1 MSTIYNYEFVKEKI
15 QKELDETQK
24 KGSQKVKAISKHVAE
39 KLIKFAENKTFGL
52 VIQASE
58 ATLTDCCKEILK
70 GVNNHISDIEVYKR
84 AAKFYF
90 PSAEVEF
97 TMNIVVV
104 EGDKKNNNQK
114 ISISLDDL
122 F

>member
-15 QKELDETQK
+15 QKELKGTQN
-24 KGSQKVKAISKHVAE
+24 KGSQKVKAIACHVAE
-39 KLIKFAENKTFGL
+39 KLVKFAENETFGL
-52 VIQASE
+52 AIQESE
-58 ATLTDCCKEILK
+58 STLTDCCKEILK
-70 GVNNHISDIEVYKR
+70 GVNNHISDNEVYKR

-90 PSAEVEF
+90 PSADVEF
-97 TMNIVVV
+97 SMNIVVSND
-104 EGDKKNNNQK
+104 DKKSNNQK

>member
-24 KGSQKVKAISKHVAE
+24 KGSQKVKTIVCHVAE

-52 VIQASE
+52 AIQASE
-58 ATLTDCCKEILK
+58 LTLADCCKEILK

-114 ISISLDDL
+114 ISISFDDL

>member
-1 MSTIYNYEFVKEKI
+1 MSIIYNYEFVKEKI
-15 QKELDETQK
+15 QKELTETQK
-24 KGSQKVKAISKHVAE
+24 KGSQKVKAIASHVAE

-52 VIQASE
+52 AIQESE
-58 ATLTDCCKEILK
+58 STLADCCKEILK
-70 GVNNHISDIEVYKR
+70 DVNNHISDIEVYKR

-97 TMNIVVV
+97 TMNILVS
-104 EGDKKNNNQK
+104 EDKSNNGQRID
-114 ISISLDDL
+114 ISFDDL